1 MLVVV
6 IRLGIVFNYS
16 YIFTISVNSIDSEN
30 MLVIYLIWF
39 IGLELI

>member
-6 IRLGIVFNYS
+6 IRLGIVFNYL
-16 YIFTISVNSIDSEN
+16 YIFMISVNSIDLEN

>member
-6 IRLGIVFNYS
+6 IRLGIVFNYL
-16 YIFTISVNSIDSEN
+16 YIFMISVNSIDSEN
-30 MLVIYLIWF
+30 MLFIYLIWF

>member
-6 IRLGIVFNYS
+6 IRLGIVFNYL
-16 YIFTISVNSIDSEN
+16 YIFMISVNSIDLEN
-30 MLVIYLIWF
+30 MLFIYLIWF